1 MPLFIA
7 MVITKFLMEIDA
19 ETDNRFNM
27 PTDKDFKYI
36 FYQCNDLLLSK
47 NVATLSIRH
56 SKIVEDY
63 VAIEEIQNR
72 NFQHLIESLICR
84 VENNTYKFQVKT
96 IKEPSLLR
104 KMEKQSQNDKA
115 SLRLHISVYS

>member
-1 MPLFIA
+1 MPLFIT

-19 ETDNRFNM
+19 ETDNRCNM
-27 PTDKDFKYI
+27 PTDKDFKYL

-47 NVATLSIRH
+47 NVATLSI
-56 SKIVEDY
+56 KIVEDY

-72 NFQHLIESLICR
+72 NFEYLTESLICR

-115 SLRLHISVYS
+115 KLRLHISVYS